1 MLDCRG
7 EEPNYK
13 IQCLYS
19 YNCSSKTCPIL
30 NFFKLKVKS
39 LDNFVDA
46 IA

>member
-1 MLDCRG
+1 MLECTG
-7 EEPNYK
+7 EELNYK

-19 YNCSSKTCPIL
+19 YNCSSKTRAIL
-30 NFFKLKVKS
+30 NYFKLKVKS